1 MDGCGLVDAARD
13 ERRGDEAGRPSSRS
27 RRTTDAGS
35 AALMLNWADMALIP
49 NMREF
54 E

>member
-1 MDGCGLVDAARD
+1 MPRATSVAAMKR
-13 ERRGDEAGRPSSRS
+13 GRPSSRS

-35 AALMLNWADMALIP
+35 AALILNWADMALIP
-49 NMREF
+49 HMREF